1 MKTRCHRSWEVE
13 AVRDG
18 RLTGDA
24 QALFESHVA
33 SCGSCAEETSS
44 LEDLARGLAAI
55 GDPGADDVSLRRLR
69 NRVLEAV
76 DAEQTGRS
84 RMRVPGR
91 VAAAAGVAAVA
102 LLLLAFVSWR
112 SGGPTVPAPAARV
125 VAATTVDVVAEAGTR
140 YTRSVEGDVERFDL
154 VEGTLHLRVRRPA
167 GGRRVVVKVP
177 DGEIEDVGTEFDVV
191 VADGRTERIEVEEGR
206 VLVTLDRAQA
216 ISLTAGHTWRREAA
230 VAAPR
235 RVADDKHDARGA
247 PAGSAHAKSASAVKT
262 APSADLED
270 VAYLGVLRLMREG
283 RDAEAR
289 AAASAYLRDFPSG
302 FRRDEMARVASQV
315 AVPR

>member
-18 RLTGDA
+18 RLTGNA
-24 QALFESHVA
+24 RTLFESHVA
-33 SCGSCAEETSS
+33 SCDSCAEEMSS
-44 LEDLARGLAAI
+44 LEDLARGLAAV
-55 GDPGADDVSLRRLR
+55 GDASADDVSLRRLR

-84 RMRVPGR
+84 RRRAPGR

-102 LLLLAFVSWR
+102 LLVLALVSWR
-112 SGGPTVPAPAARV
+112 SGGQTVPTNAARV
-125 VAATTVDVVAEAGTR
+125 VPATTIDVVAETGTR
-140 YTRSVEGDVERFDL
+140 YTRSIEGDVERFDL
-154 VEGTLHLRVRRPA
+154 LEGTLRLRVRRPA

-191 VADGRTERIEVEEGR
+191 VTDGRTERVEVDEGR
-206 VLVTLDRAQA
+206 VLVKLDRAQA
-216 ISLTAGHTWRREAA
+216 VSLTAGQTWRREVA
-230 VAAPR
+230 VTTPR
-235 RVADDKHDARGA
+235 RVAEEKHGARGS
-247 PAGSAHAKSASAVKT
+247 PAGSGHAKSESVAK

-270 VAYLGVLRLMREG
+270 VTYLGVLRLMREG
-283 RDAEAR
+283 RDAEAA

-315 AVPR
+315 AVPH